1 VLFIS
6 PYILRHV
13 VFTLLLVLGTG
24 ELSQWFEAYSDSQPG
39 EIVKGVFEDRDVVS
53 HLWYK

>member
-13 VFTLLLVLGTG
+13 VFTLVLVLGTG
-24 ELSQWFEAYSDSQPG
+24 ELLQWFEAYSDSQPG